1 MLFLKKRFHRLG
13 PKMRSPDKVESR
25 HRLPLSTPMAH
36 GRFTKWPSTPLSA
49 LPRWYLQGIPNQQVE
64 DGSDFAPV
72 LTKTK
77 QLVILCRST
86 KAWSCWAKG
95 FFLFEP
101 SWRSLIPTKL
111 QATRHLRLGI
121 GHFRGQ
127 GHPATEHLL
136 FEAKCDCSKLQ
147 AQQVSAMSY
156 APAVPWLPS

>member
-1 MLFLKKRFHRLG
+1 
-13 PKMRSPDKVESR
+13 
-25 HRLPLSTPMAH
+25 MAH

-64 DGSDFAPV
+64 DGSDFGSCPYKKQNNCNSLPV
-72 LTKTK
+72 YEGL
-77 QLVILCRST
+77 ILLG
-86 KAWSCWAKG
+86 KG
-95 FFLFEP
+95 ILSLRAILE
-101 SWRSLIPTKL
+101 SLIPTKL

-147 AQQVSAMSY
+147 AQQVSAMSLCSGC
-156 APAVPWLPS
+156 AVTPELGQYLASILSSVVFGTYSKVNEIN